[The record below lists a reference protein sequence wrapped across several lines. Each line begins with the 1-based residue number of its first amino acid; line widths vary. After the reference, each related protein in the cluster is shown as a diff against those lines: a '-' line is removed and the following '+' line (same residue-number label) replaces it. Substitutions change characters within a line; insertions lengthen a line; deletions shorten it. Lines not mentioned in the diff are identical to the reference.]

1 MKQTIFTLLI
11 IFFILSVSCVV
22 DDTCRKDRYVKMGV
36 SFYKKTFNTSTN
48 KYIVSINSIDSLTVR
63 GLDSLNMP
71 VDSILYNNQK
81 TISKINIPL
90 NKFATVSKFSVK
102 INQTTDTITILHTN
116 SDQYLSLECGCLKV
130 FSIDTILTTNH
141 NDSLKITN
149 HNVNTTNAEHLQI
162 YKIYK

>member
-1 MKQTIFTLLI
+1 MKQTIFSVLI
-11 IFFILSVSCVV
+11 IFLILSVSCVV

-48 KYIVSINSIDSLTVR
+48 KYIVSINSIDSLTVQ
-63 GLDSLNMP
+63 GLDSINMP
-71 VDSILYNNQK
+71 VHSILYNNQK
-81 TISKINIPL
+81 AISKIKIPL
-90 NKFATVSKFSVK
+90 NKFTTISKFSVK

-130 FSIDTILTTNH
+130 FSIDTVLTTNH

>member
-1 MKQTIFTLLI
+1 M
-11 IFFILSVSCVV
+11 V

-36 SFYKKTFNTSTN
+36 SFYKKTYNPITN
-48 KYIVSINSIDSLTVR
+48 KYTISINSIDSLTVR

-71 VDSILYNNQK
+71 VDSILYDNQK
-81 TISKINIPL
+81 AISKINIPL
-90 NKFATVSKFSVK
+90 NKFKTVSKFEIK
-102 INQTTDTITILHTN
+102 FNQKTDTITILHTN

-130 FSIDTILTTNH
+130 FSIDTVLTTNH

-162 YKIYK
+162 YKTY